1 MWRPGGE
8 GTGEDGACEGWVGAV
23 ERCAGCGWGG
33 ERGWRRSERRGMV
46 LDVLGDNFYS
56 TSSGEGGGDAQCES
70 DFEGRFARDQ
80 GW

>member
-1 MWRPGGE
+1 
-8 GTGEDGACEGWVGAV
+8 
-23 ERCAGCGWGG
+23 
-33 ERGWRRSERRGMV
+33 MV